1 MMSHLLNRFSLQA
14 AKWNGSVAL
23 ALMVIWI
30 AVLGCILSSI
40 LTQPFDRQ
48 QRIFWVAIV
57 VLLPGIGV
65 LAYLPFAFRKEEL
78 PHIFQRKTKH
88 SKRRKQST
96 AESDA

>member
-14 AKWNGSVAL
+14 AKWNGSVAF
-23 ALMVIWI
+23 ALVVIWI

-57 VLLPGIGV
+57 ILLPGIGV

-78 PHIFQRKTKH
+78 PHIFQRKVKH

-96 AESDA
+96 VDSDA